1 VVAPDLM
8 APTVRINEDA
18 VPRLVVSVTTIKQH
32 VHAEAFG
39 SPSEARRLGAE
50 AVDENAGA
58 LRRLG

>member
-1 VVAPDLM
+1 M